1 MKAIVCV
8 DDRMGMAFHGRR
20 QSQDGALRRFL
31 LEFVGD
37 GPLWMPPYSAR
48 QFTESAGNIRA
59 CEDFAARAEAGEWC
73 FFEQSAPRNM
83 EAVLLLRW
91 NRKYPGDVFFAIP
104 DGWKIVKNGEFP
116 GKSHEKI
123 TWEVYEP

>member
-8 DDRMGMAFHGRR
+8 DDRMGMAFNGRR
-20 QSQDGALRRFL
+20 QSQDAALRTFL

-37 GPLWMPPYSAR
+37 GPLWMNPYSAR
-48 QFTESAGNIRA
+48 QFGPLPANCRVA
-59 CEDFAARAEAGEWC
+59 EDFAAQAGGGAWC
-73 FFEQSAPRNM
+73 FFEQAPPRDM

-91 NRKYPGDVFFAIP
+91 NRKYPGDVFFALP
-104 DGWKIVKNGEFP
+104 EGWKIVKYGEFP
-116 GKSHEKI
+116 GNSHERI